1 MEYYTKLKEN
11 NFAFTAVDN
20 FRGGGYIMNDGLFL
34 SLNNDKEKFIDKV
47 ANKLGGLH
55 SVFDRYLR
63 TLEFPRG
70 ECTSRLLKATD
81 DNAIAINDG
90 TNYDWESPY
99 IDLPK
104 KALTEEQFTALTAFL
119 DKIMLSIKKKVVV
132 ENKNVYS
139 PEHKTGAFK
148 EFNLEES
155 LPEDVLAYI
164 RSLYN

>member
-47 ANKLGGLH
+47 ANKLGGIH

-70 ECTSRLLKATD
+70 ECTSRLLKVTD
-81 DNAIAINDG
+81 DNAIVINDG

-99 IDLPK
+99 IDLPNN
-104 KALTEEQFTALTAFL
+104 APSEEQYAAMLAFL
-119 DKIMLSIKKKVVV
+119 DKVMNSAKKKVMV
-132 ENKNVYS
+132 ENKKAPRGHGS
-139 PEHKTGAFK
+139 SAFK

-155 LPEDVLAYI
+155 LPEAVITYI
-164 RSLYN
+164 RSLY